1 MSLYQQFASYGD
13 LNPPTTFDSPLT
25 LSGLS
30 PLNSTSDSVD
40 HLTSLDLSAYGTST
54 STSQNF
60 NLNPNS
66 VERILHLPHIYSPVT
81 PPDRSQLARLGTT
94 NLMTNGKVNSIT
106 TSVIVANSSI
116 TSSTTATMSKSI
128 ESSRFPASK
137 PVTSSTVS
145 TIVMQST
152 EKNNQSSASGNQPNV
167 SCLICGDIP
176 LGKNFGIVT
185 CGSCKIFFR
194 RNINFADKVCSLKNM
209 PVFLLL
215 IIFYRQNRNVETI
228 IVVLSLKLIVE
239 TVQLVGL
246 GNTSFFIVLT
256 LTNLFF

>member
-1 MSLYQQFASYGD
+1 MSLYQQFANYGD

-40 HLTSLDLSAYGTST
+40 HLTSLDDLSAYGTST

-94 NLMTNGKVNSIT
+94 NLLTNGKVNSIT

-116 TSSTTATMSKSI
+116 TSSTTATMSKSN

-137 PVTSSTVS
+137 PVPTSSTVS

-194 RNINFADKVCSLKNM
+194 RNINFVDKVCTLKHT
-209 PVFLLL
+209 PVFV
-215 IIFYRQNRNVETI
+215 IF
-228 IVVLSLKLIVE
+228 
-239 TVQLVGL
+239 
-246 GNTSFFIVLT
+246 
-256 LTNLFF
+256 